1 MDFLTGSTAPWWFAS
16 VAALVGWAAGDWLR
30 GRRDAKERKRVEL
43 NRAVTDF
50 LGASARIMEARMNSA
65 DELGGPGDQAALI
78 SARDS
83 IRLVAGP
90 AVKEAADNV
99 MKATAVRWSEDLTK
113 RDWVGVM
120 YLARDELIETVDHE
134 VNGSR
139 RSARGR
145 VQPPP
150 ESDPSTSDQGQAPG
164 EGRE

>member
-1 MDFLTGSTAPWWFAS
+1 MTDLARRYRRRVEATMFVMDFLTSSTAPWWFAS

-50 LGASARIMEARMNSA
+50 LGASARIMEARMNSD

-90 AVKEAADNV
+90 AIKEAADNV

-113 RDWVGVM
+113 RGSGSCTSH
-120 YLARDELIETVDHE
+120 ATSSSRPLIT
-134 VNGSR
+134 R
-139 RSARGR
+139 
-145 VQPPP
+145 
-150 ESDPSTSDQGQAPG
+150 
-164 EGRE
+164 